1 MAIVDGTIRDDGGE
15 VFDVRS
21 AAFGAVGNGSTDD
34 TAAIQAA
41 IDAATTAT
49 GARGGIV
56 FFPPGEYR
64 IESPGLVL
72 PRGKTLALVGAGPDA
87 TALHATAGLLSSTEP
102 LVRWNFT
109 TGVTTTFF
117 RLQDLQLSRSDEGP
131 VLVYAKPSN
140 NQVSERLAQAVF
152 ENVYFRA
159 KTASAPGG
167 ATADT
172 VAIDGAINCAFRDVA
187 VHGGNVGLVLSAC
200 SHCLV
205 ENFRTDIDFSVNVGM
220 RVIGGGNHVFSNVRV
235 ESTNGGAG
243 VQLESGT
250 TNLVFDGLYFEG
262 KKTTPQIN
270 IASAEGVTIL
280 GPALAT
286 PTVSNAVGLRVA
298 GSATNVR
305 VIGGIAKDF
314 TVHSGGKAIKIE
326 SSARYVR
333 VEGLHLYDPSGGAS
347 DALANV
353 DLSSG
358 AAGVRV
364 ELLTDNPPAK
374 RVVVASAPP
383 TLAVNSSTPSV
394 SEGEVFKVAN
404 TSSTTITDLLD
415 DYAGQEVTLI
425 FTDAVTTVSDGTN
438 LRLAGSFTST
448 GDAVLKL
455 VRDGTRWYEVSRS
468 VN

>member
-1 MAIVDGTIRDDGGE
+1 MAVVDGTIRDDGGE

-21 AAFGAVGNGSTDD
+21 AAFGAVGNGSTND

-49 GARGGIV
+49 GARGGV
-56 FFPPGEYR
+56 VYFPPGEYS

-72 PRGKTLALVGAGPDA
+72 PRGKALALVGAGPDA
-87 TALHATAGLLSSTEP
+87 TALHASGTLLSSTQP
-102 LVRWNFT
+102 LIRWNST
-109 TGVTTTFF
+109 TGVATSFF
-117 RLQDLQLSRSDEGP
+117 RLQNLQLSRSNDGP

-140 NQVSERLAQAVF
+140 NQVSERLVQAVF

-159 KTASAPGG
+159 KTASGG
-167 ATADT
+167 SVTADT
-172 VAIDGAINCAFRDVA
+172 VVLDGALNCALRDVA
-187 VHGGNVGLVLSAC
+187 VHGGNVGLVLAEC

-205 ENFRTDIDFSVNVGM
+205 ENLRTDGDFSVNVGM
-220 RVIGGGNHVFSNVRV
+220 RVIGGGNHVFSNVRI

-250 TNLVFDGLYFEG
+250 TNLVFDGVYFEG

-305 VIGGIAKDF
+305 MIGGLAKDF
-314 TVHSGGKAIKIE
+314 TVQSGGKAIKIE
-326 SSARYVR
+326 GSARYVS
-333 VEGLHLYDPSGGAS
+333 VEGLHVYDPSGGAS
-347 DALANV
+347 DALANI
-353 DLSSG
+353 DLSST
-358 AAGVRV
+358 AASVRV
-364 ELLTDNPPAK
+364 ELLADNPPAK

-383 TLAVNSSTPSV
+383 TLAVNSATPSV

-415 DYAGQEVTLI
+415 GYAGQEVTLI
-425 FTDAVTTVSDGTN
+425 FTDAVTTVSDGTSI
-438 LRLAGSFTST
+438 RLAGSFTSAA
-448 GDAVLKL
+448 GAVLKL
-455 VRDGTRWYEVSRS
+455 VRDGTSWYEVSRS